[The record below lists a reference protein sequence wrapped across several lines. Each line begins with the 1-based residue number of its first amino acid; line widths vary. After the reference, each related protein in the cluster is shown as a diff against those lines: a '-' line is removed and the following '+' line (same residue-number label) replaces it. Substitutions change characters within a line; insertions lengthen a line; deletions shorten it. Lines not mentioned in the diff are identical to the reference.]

1 MRLTNLQINLVIF
14 LSVILSI
21 LLCTILWDKISIPFN
36 NAVGAKGFLT
46 EINYNPINDT
56 IRYILFISFPIF
68 IFLFLNLVLN
78 KKKLKVKDLIFE
90 KNIETK

>member
-21 LLCTILWDKISIPFN
+21 LLCTLLWDKISVPFSN
-36 NAVGAKGFLT
+36 IVGAKGFLT

-56 IRYILFISFPIF
+56 IRYILFISFPLI
-68 IFLFLNLVLN
+68 IFLFLNLTL
-78 KKKLKVKDLIFE
+78 KKKFLKIKDLFFE
-90 KNIETK
+90 KNIES